1 MRDRILIQG
10 SRNLELTSLCKMI
23 LSLWLQKENNF
34 CNPIQNNL
42 KNCSALSHYH
52 RNRKPLNLFAR
63 RLLVLAG
70 TVSLGL
76 GTLGILIPLLPTTP
90 FLLLTAA
97 CYIRSSER
105 LYKWLMD
112 HRLYG
117 KFLHNYLE
125 KRAISLNV
133 KIGSLTLLWVT
144 IITSSLFFLSVTWL
158 QILLIIKAVLVT
170 LHILSFKTMR

>member
-1 MRDRILIQG
+1 MQ
-10 SRNLELTSLCKMI
+10 
-23 LSLWLQKENNF
+23 
-34 CNPIQNNL
+34 
-42 KNCSALSHYH
+42 ALSYYH
-52 RNRKPLNLFAR
+52 PNKKPLNLFTR

-76 GTLGILIPLLPTTP
+76 GSLGILIPLLPTTP

-97 CYIRSSER
+97 CYIRSSGR

-117 KFLHNYLE
+117 KFLHNYME
-125 KRAISLNV
+125 RRAISLNV

-144 IITSSLFFLSVTWL
+144 IITSSLFFISATWL
-158 QILLIIKAVLVT
+158 QILLVIKAVLVT
-170 LHILSFKTMR
+170 LHILSFNTLR

>member
-1 MRDRILIQG
+1 
-10 SRNLELTSLCKMI
+10 MI
-23 LSLWLQKENNF
+23 LSLWLQKENNY

-117 KFLHNYLE
+117 KFLHNYME

-170 LHILSFKTMR
+170 LHILSFKTLR

>member
-1 MRDRILIQG
+1 
-10 SRNLELTSLCKMI
+10 MI

-42 KNCSALSHYH
+42 KNCSALSYYH

-117 KFLHNYLE
+117 KFLHNYME